1 MPHINIAE
9 LVGYERGRK
18 EEREIA
24 EKKLKKE
31 REKTQQERE
40 RVQQERE
47 RVQQERERVEH
58 ERLVIARNLKALGL
72 SLEMIVEATGLA
84 ASEVDKL

>member
-31 REKTQQERE
+31 REKT
-40 RVQQERE
+40 QQERE